1 MTVVCGRTGLV
12 RIVGLAVVGA
22 ALAVVAPAISQDR
35 APTVPSG
42 IVLSLH
48 EVLEDVQPDGALWLR
63 LRYVAPGLT
72 VDQHQRM
79 VDDFAALCDSQAL
92 AYTPEQGR
100 PASQA
105 VISIASAEVDFGAS
119 APDITQFF
127 EAFRLENGTCIWEI
141 F

>member
-1 MTVVCGRTGLV
+1 VVCGRTGLV

-63 LRYVAPGLT
+63 LRYVAPDLT

-79 VDDFAALCDSQAL
+79 VDDFAVLCDSQAL

>member
-1 MTVVCGRTGLV
+1 MVCGRTGLV

-63 LRYVAPGLT
+63 LRYVAPDLT

-79 VDDFAALCDSQAL
+79 VDDFAVLCDSQAL

>member
-63 LRYVAPGLT
+63 LRYVAPDLT